1 MYWLFQN
8 RKQAGELLSSHLV
21 GLGWA
26 RRPPNRLF
34 GLVRGGIAV
43 AHPVAAR
50 LGVTLEPLVV
60 RKIGAPENEEFGVG
74 ALAEDGVPIFSHE
87 TMAALHLKPEDLLET
102 SNRKRAEAE
111 AKIRKY
117 RGAPLDWSV
126 IPRSA
131 LVVDDGLATGITAEA
146 AVRYLRRMGV
156 AQIALAIPIAAADS
170 ADLLEKPGKL
180 YDQVIALE
188 RVDDLGA
195 VGSWY
200 EDFSPVEDAE
210 VLSLLKSSKAGAA

>member
-1 MYWLFQN
+1 MYWLFQD
-8 RKQAGELLSSHLV
+8 RKQAGEALAAHLV

-26 RRPPNRLF
+26 RRPPGRVF
-34 GLVRGGIAV
+34 GLVRGGVAV
-43 AHPVAAR
+43 AEPVARR
-50 LGVTLEPLVV
+50 LAVKLEPLVV

-74 ALAEDGVPIFSHE
+74 ALAEDGIPIFSHD
-87 TMAALHLKPEDLLET
+87 TMRALNLRPEDLLDT

-111 AKIRKY
+111 EKILKY
-117 RGAPLDWSV
+117 RGGPLNWSR
-126 IPRSA
+126 IPRSV

-156 AQIALAIPIAAADS
+156 PEIALAVPVAAADS
-170 ADLLEKPGKL
+170 ADALERPREL

-200 EDFSPVEDAE
+200 EDFSPVEDEE
-210 VLSLLKSSKAGAA
+210 VIALLQKKKAGAA